1 MRWETQRRVY
11 SCRLNFKH
19 FNMQPEPVMATPYP
33 DNLTFVLVPG
43 LRDHVEEHW
52 QTYLQKELP
61 RAVTVPP
68 LERDK
73 LSRSARVEAL
83 AQTLKSVEGP
93 VVLIA
98 HSAGAI
104 TTVHWAMQSQRPV
117 RGALLAT
124 PSNLGVS
131 LPQGYPS
138 LEDLQANQWTP
149 IPRAPLPFPTIVA
162 ASRNDPLARFEW
174 AQQMASAWGA
184 RLADLGEV
192 GHLNPASGYGPWSG
206 VHSLL
211 RELVDDTP

>member
-1 MRWETQRRVY
+1 
-11 SCRLNFKH
+11 
-19 FNMQPEPVMATPYP
+19 MQADAVADKRYP
-33 DNLTFVLVPG
+33 DDVTFVLVPG

-73 LSRSARVEAL
+73 LSRAARVNAL
-83 AQTLKSVEGP
+83 VETLEGVQGD
-93 VVLIA
+93 VVLVA
-98 HSAGAI
+98 HSAGSI
-104 TTVHWAMQSQRPV
+104 TTVHWAMQSTRPV

-124 PSNLGVS
+124 PSNLAEQ

-138 LEDLQANQWTP
+138 LEDLQANGWNP
-149 IPRAPLPFPTIVA
+149 IPRSPLPFPTIVA

-174 AQQMASAWGA
+174 AEKMAADWGA

-192 GHLNPASGYGPWSG
+192 GHLNPASGFGRWSG
-206 VHSLL
+206 VHALL
-211 RELVDDTP
+211 QELVA